1 MGDTPA
7 DDTLDPLLT
16 ERQREILILMAQGMG
31 YKEIARHMYLSTRTV
46 ERHAARAARALGAPS
61 HVAFG
66 AVAYEMG
73 LLRPEHLTND
83 ETRNDARGAI

>member
-1 MGDTPA
+1 MDDTPA
-7 DDTLDPLLT
+7 DGNPEPLVT

-31 YKEIARHMYLSTRTV
+31 YKEIAQHMYLSTRTV

-61 HVAFG
+61 HVSLG

-83 ETRNDARGAI
+83 ETRNDIRGN